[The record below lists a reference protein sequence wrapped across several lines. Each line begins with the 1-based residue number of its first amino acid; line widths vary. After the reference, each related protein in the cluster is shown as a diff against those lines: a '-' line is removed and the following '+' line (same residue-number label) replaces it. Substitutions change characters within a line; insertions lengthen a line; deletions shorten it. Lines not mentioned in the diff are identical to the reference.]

1 MGLHWQHCL
10 LHAPDFC
17 LPLDIGCIF
26 IFSFQKSL
34 ASSQPM
40 SCNAY
45 LSLGYYWSSWI
56 PGACAFL
63 DLLPALAVAA
73 SSKPAV
79 WLAVPLLPWNTCP
92 HDNCFVLSATV
103 CLING
108 VAVLEIFLTCR
119 FVKALIIAP
128 WSHYTEGRTQL
139 SSSSPSFLSWILL

>member
-1 MGLHWQHCL
+1 MHFYFLFPEVLSKLSAYELQCL
-10 LHAPDFC
+10 LEFG
-17 LPLDIGCIF
+17 LLLEQLN
-26 IFSFQKSL
+26 SWSL
-34 ASSQPM
+34 
-40 SCNAY
+40 C
-45 LSLGYYWSSWI
+45 
-56 PGACAFL
+56 FL

-139 SSSSPSFLSWILL
+139 SSNSPSFLS